1 MEAKLVDLQLPESFD
16 LALVVSPYGGYPISR
31 LQYLRT
37 AQQLSLPRP
46 HLKPA
51 MPVIGGGVHPGTV
64 DRFVGELGSDSV
76 LGVGGAIQ
84 GHPDGAAAGVRAM
97 RQAVDAALAGVTA
110 GDAASDPQDL
120 RPRSIG
126 RDSALRRALG
136 TAAARRT
143 CLELWGT
150 SEPT

>member
-64 DRFVGELGSDSV
+64 DRFVGELGSDIV

-110 GDAASDPQDL
+110 EDAASDHSEL
-120 RPRSIG
+120 
-126 RDSALRRALG
+126 A
-136 TAAARRT
+136 TA
-143 CLELWGT
+143 LELWGT
-150 SEPT
+150 L

>member
-64 DRFVGELGSDSV
+64 DRFVGELGSDIA

-84 GHPDGAAAGVRAM
+84 CHPDGAAAGVRAM
-97 RQAVDAALAGVTA
+97 RQAVDAALAEVTA
-110 GDAASDPQDL
+110 EDAASDHSEL
-120 RPRSIG
+120 
-126 RDSALRRALG
+126 A
-136 TAAARRT
+136 TA
-143 CLELWGT
+143 LELWGT
-150 SEPT
+150 L